1 MKRCSD
7 ISEREAVTRIALW
20 FLGQRWRAGTRGVA

>member
-1 MKRCSD
+1 MRRYSD

-20 FLGQRWRAGTRGVA
+20 FFGRRWRGARGMA

>member
-1 MKRCSD
+1 MKRLSD

-20 FLGQRWRAGTRGVA
+20 FIGRRWCAGTRGVA